1 MTTTEIFNKFN
12 LELTIRSIPIGT
24 ELIEAGSITDPED
37 VVFQTSFS
45 ELCKSSISK
54 TFFLE

>member
-1 MTTTEIFNKFN
+1 MTTSEIFNNYN
-12 LELTIRSIPIGT
+12 LELTNKRIPIGT
-24 ELIEAGSITDPED
+24 ELIEAGSTTDPAD